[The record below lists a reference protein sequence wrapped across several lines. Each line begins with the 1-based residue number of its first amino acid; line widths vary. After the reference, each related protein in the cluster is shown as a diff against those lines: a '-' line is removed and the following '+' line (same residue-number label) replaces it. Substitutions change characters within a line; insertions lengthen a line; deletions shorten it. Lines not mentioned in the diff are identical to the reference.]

1 VCVCVCVCVQ
11 SGFLFVNLFVDLNS
25 LNAEKV
31 CLLSEFTISARSICL
46 QFLCVFVLL
55 QMTKRMRRHMA
66 LALMGLRSTPVGTVK
81 AGTLCTAAT
90 MKRLAQAAKEVLE
103 EVCTVQAA
111 CTARTKRRTISVWA

>member
-1 VCVCVCVCVQ
+1 
-11 SGFLFVNLFVDLNS
+11 
-25 LNAEKV
+25 
-31 CLLSEFTISARSICL
+31 
-46 QFLCVFVLL
+46 
-55 QMTKRMRRHMA
+55 MA